1 MGNLISNV
9 IHTTTRPNGAR
20 LNILM
25 FDSPTSQIIS
35 FGYTKH
41 LFYIFNT
48 HEDKKW
54 NTKNVLLP
62 DNFTL
67 VSDDSVTASPLID
80 VNYDLIIYNNPL
92 LEHVVIEYSKKL
104 HIPVLKIENNHK
116 KNAPKNLYCDV
127 VVYTNQ
133 NIKESW
139 GGKDTDYLC
148 DSILK
153 EQNEIEIKDFSEKW
167 NEILTSAASIKSG
180 VYYENS

>member
-67 VSDDSVTASPLID
+67 VSDDSLTASPLID

-116 KNAPKNLYCDV
+116 KNAPKNLYCDI

-133 NIKESW
+133 NVKESW
-139 GGKDTDYLC
+139 GGKDKDYLC

-153 EQNEIEIKDFSEKW
+153 EQNEIEISSK
-167 NEILTSAASIKSG
+167 
-180 VYYENS
+180 